1 MGFLPRAPLP
11 RKVFCQI
18 LTRKSKSE
26 HYSTSEAFS
35 QAIEVD
41 LESSASKV
49 FAKLAPQLVKN
60 RTSWRRWNRKR
71 SASWTSTERT
81 CLRCLI

>member
-1 MGFLPRAPLP
+1 MESIMGFLPRAPLP
-11 RKVFCQI
+11 RKVFCEI

-41 LESSASKV
+41 LKSTWS
-49 FAKLAPQLVKN
+49 LAPAK
-60 RTSWRRWNRKR
+60 
-71 SASWTSTERT
+71 
-81 CLRCLI
+81 CLPS